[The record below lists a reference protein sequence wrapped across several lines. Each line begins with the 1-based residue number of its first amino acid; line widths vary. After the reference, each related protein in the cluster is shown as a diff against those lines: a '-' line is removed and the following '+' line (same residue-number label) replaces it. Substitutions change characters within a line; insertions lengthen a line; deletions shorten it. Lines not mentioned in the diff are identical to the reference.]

1 MIKRTLILT
10 SLLLGGCAQEA
21 PPAAIPFELVNDT
34 RHLMELVL
42 DPATDVIWGSAGFV
56 LTEAGEQ
63 DLQPTTDEGWHAVE
77 SAAAV
82 VAETGNLLML
92 PGRSQGDDWLTY
104 SIGLREAGKL
114 AMKAALEKDAEALF
128 DAGGNIYQVCKSCHN
143 QYWVEE
149 ESAAE

>member
-1 MIKRTLILT
+1 MITRILILT

-21 PPAAIPFELVNDT
+21 PPADIPFELVNDT
-34 RHLMELVL
+34 HHLMELVL
-42 DPATDVIWGSAGFV
+42 DPAADVIWGSAGFV
-56 LTEAGEQ
+56 LTEEGEQ

-77 SAAAV
+77 SAGAV

-92 PGRSQGDDWLTY
+92 PGRSQGDDWLAY
-104 SIGLREAGKL
+104 SIGLRDAGKL
-114 AMKAALEKDAEALF
+114 TMKAALEKDAEALF
-128 DAGGNIYQVCKSCHN
+128 DVGGNIYQVCKSCHN